1 MTGFQ
6 KGTNDRPQNEAG
18 TFALRLAV
26 EKTETIGPSDHA
38 NQRNQV
44 TRPGPAG
51 AGLAG
56 PAGTPC
62 ASWYDSG
69 QAGRAC
75 KPFTVGWIGKV
86 KTPWTADRAMTTVAW
101 PYSSQH
107 AVQYCAPWGTVG
119 CRGSAM
125 THVVRWFKCLWRRAH
140 PCPEAILYGR
150 IPTGWLSNE
159 DSECHDAI
167 WGSPSPRGSSAT
179 AVCCVIQVVLV

>member
-44 TRPGPAG
+44 TSPRPAG

-62 ASWYDSG
+62 ACRVLAGTTEGRAGRLARASRPLHRGLDREGKDSVDGG
-69 QAGRAC
+69 QARQGDDDGRLALHDGSTVVC
-75 KPFTVGWIGKV
+75 TVG
-86 KTPWTADRAMTTVAW
+86 
-101 PYSSQH
+101 
-107 AVQYCAPWGTVG
+107 YCLGV
-119 CRGSAM
+119 
-125 THVVRWFKCLWRRAH
+125 
-140 PCPEAILYGR
+140 E
-150 IPTGWLSNE
+150 
-159 DSECHDAI
+159 
-167 WGSPSPRGSSAT
+167 
-179 AVCCVIQVVLV
+179 VLR